1 MLRLQDLVDKLQ
13 AKVKSY
19 KRQAEEAVSERSPRA
34 APPAS
39 APELWRGAHRSSLPR
54 LLGFRMNKPMLI
66 SPSSEKLSMSSRR
79 LKNGLISPNLRS
91 ISFAQRPE
99 TSPPA
104 GYVVPW
110 HQVGGGGAAGGVA
123 PGEEP
128 AGRKTFLRWKGPR
141 SGSGSGKERICL
153 KPPSSVSHNK
163 APS

>member
-104 GYVVPW
+104 GYVVP
-110 HQVGGGGAAGGVA
+110 G
-123 PGEEP
+123 
-128 AGRKTFLRWKGPR
+128 AGRWCCGRCGSWGGTCWEEDISEMEGTEVSLRLRKG
-141 SGSGSGKERICL
+141 KDLL
-153 KPPSSVSHNK
+153 KATQLRKSQ
-163 APS
+163 